1 MPPIAD
7 ILMPQLTKIL
17 DSASGTDIIAL
28 GWVTHA
34 SVDNGIASLILEPV
48 GVTAEAAEGLRL
60 LAERAVRAAPGV
72 REAYA
77 VLTMERAAPA
87 IPAPPLSPKNPTPN
101 SDGLSHIRHIIAVG
115 SGKGGVGK
123 STVAANLAVAL
134 AQLGMQVGILDA
146 DIYGPSLPTLLGLR
160 GKPDTQDKKLLPR
173 LAHGVKAMSIGLL
186 IDQDTA
192 MIWRGPMATSAL
204 QQMMTDVIWG
214 DLDVLVLDLPPGT
227 GDIQLSLTQK
237 VKLAGAIIVSTP
249 QDLALIDARK
259 AITMFQKV
267 NVPILGLVEN
277 MSHFICP
284 SCGTRTDIF
293 GSGGAAHMAGAQD
306 IPLLGAIPLHINL
319 RRASDDG
326 VPIMV
331 SDPNSAEANALRDIA
346 AKTILTLDKVN
357 SRPAPTLRMVD

>member
-7 ILMPQLTKIL
+7 LLMPQLTQIL
-17 DSASGTDIIAL
+17 DPGSGKDIIAL

-48 GVTAEAAEGLRL
+48 GITAETAEGLRL
-60 LAERAVRAAPGV
+60 ACERAARATPGV
-72 REAYA
+72 QEAYA
-77 VLTMERAAPA
+77 VLTMERAAPVNSS
-87 IPAPPLSPKNPTPN
+87 APSPQT
-101 SDGLSHIRHIIAVG
+101 DGLSHIRHIIAVG

-134 AQLGMQVGILDA
+134 AQLGLQVGILDA
-146 DIYGPSLPTLLGLR
+146 DIYGPSLPTLLGLT
-160 GKPDTQDKKLLPR
+160 GKPETKDKKLLPR
-173 LAHGVKAMSIGLL
+173 TAHGVKAMSIGLL
-186 IDQDTA
+186 IDQNTA

-214 DLDVLVLDLPPGT
+214 ALDVLVLDLPPGT

-237 VKLAGAIIVSTP
+237 VKLSGAIIVSTP

-284 SCGTRTDIF
+284 SCGTRADIF
-293 GSGGAAHMAGAQD
+293 GSGGASHMAVAQD
-306 IPLLGAIPLHINL
+306 ILLLGAIPLHMNV

-331 SDPNSAEANALRDIA
+331 SDSQSAEAIAIRDIA
-346 AKTILTLDKVN
+346 QKIIVTLEGVN
-357 SRPAPTLRMVD
+357 SKPVPTLRIVD